1 MKKWSALSPST
12 ANPAP
17 PQRALPFPLSI
28 RGNAIWKSR
37 ASEPLP
43 IHASGFGPLFPCNTR
58 EALLSPEEQPPHRN
72 QNVSPILIKKRPD
85 PFLLDQAVFF
95 FFLYGNERQP
105 KSCPP
110 LPTFPLN
117 TPAGSTDEGTPS
129 VQPPHQSKA
138 SGKEGGR
145 GRKLLLQKGLPPP
158 VSLLHLTSTRH
169 LPSPYAAQ
177 ANDILLISLGPL
189 DGGRHDAEA
198 LKAETLLAK
207 QQHFIHRLLA

>member
-117 TPAGSTDEGTPS
+117 TPAGSTDEGTPA
-129 VQPPHQSKA
+129 VQPPRQSKA
-138 SGKEGGR
+138 SGKEGAGGGNAFFKR
-145 GRKLLLQKGLPPP
+145 GFLPRFHCST
-158 VSLLHLTSTRH
+158 SLPHATCPAPTRRRQTIY
-169 LPSPYAAQ
+169 S
-177 ANDILLISLGPL
+177 
-189 DGGRHDAEA
+189 
-198 LKAETLLAK
+198 
-207 QQHFIHRLLA
+207 

>member
-1 MKKWSALSPST
+1 MEKPRIRAASHSCLWFRAAVPVQHQRPS
-12 ANPAP
+12 
-17 PQRALPFPLSI
+17 
-28 RGNAIWKSR
+28 
-37 ASEPLP
+37 
-43 IHASGFGPLFPCNTR
+43 
-58 EALLSPEEQPPHRN
+58 LSPEEQPPHRN

-95 FFLYGNERQP
+95 FFCTATTAAEVLPSSPHFSPQHSGRLNRRRN
-105 KSCPP
+105 SCRTASPP
-110 LPTFPLN
+110 VESLRK
-117 TPAGSTDEGTPS
+117 G
-129 VQPPHQSKA
+129 
-138 SGKEGGR
+138 GGR
-145 GRKLLLQKGLPPP
+145 GRKRLLQKGLPPP

>member
-43 IHASGFGPLFPCNTR
+43 IHASGLGPLFPCNNR

-72 QNVSPILIKKRPD
+72 PNVSPILIKKRPD
-85 PFLLDQAVFF
+85 PFLLDQAAFF
-95 FFLYGNERQP
+95 FFLYGNEAAEVLPSSPHFSPQHSGRLNRRRN
-105 KSCPP
+105 SCRTASPP
-110 LPTFPLN
+110 VESLRK
-117 TPAGSTDEGTPS
+117 G
-129 VQPPHQSKA
+129 
-138 SGKEGGR
+138 GGR
-145 GRKLLLQKGLPPP
+145 GRKRLLQKGLPPP